1 MWRSAASPSRSLS
14 WCSRPP
20 GPTLRL
26 LVLSSS
32 RPTAEPMRTAVNHEQ
47 LSITNLLPRPVAPF
61 GRGRA
66 GREGGEGGAGA
77 AARRLSP
84 VSPGTGSVSG
94 PDGSERGCPV
104 ASGRPPPVARWRE
117 RREAPSGC
125 ASSAGRGGAGAAPA
139 AGGGRGQQREAL
151 RPAPG
156 GDGSHR
162 RGVEGERGWVQ
173 SCFCRAVEITEH
185 RGREEE
191 RDGPRSVR
199 CRLEFSIDLSFL
211 ARRWMWMP

>member
-32 RPTAEPMRTAVNHEQ
+32 RPTAEPMRTAVNHEP

-94 PDGSERGCPV
+94 PDGSEQGCPV
-104 ASGRPPPVARWRE
+104 ASGRPPPAARRSLARKARGSQRLRILRGE
-117 RREAPSGC
+117 RRGRGGSSSGRRAGAAEGSAPPSPRRRRF
-125 ASSAGRGGAGAAPA
+125 SSKGRRGGAGLGAVLFLSRRRDNRAP
-139 AGGGRGQQREAL
+139 
-151 RPAPG
+151 
-156 GDGSHR
+156 
-162 RGVEGERGWVQ
+162 
-173 SCFCRAVEITEH
+173 RA
-185 RGREEE
+185 RGRE
-191 RDGPRSVR
+191 GWTP
-199 CRLEFSIDLSFL
+199 LGQ
-211 ARRWMWMP
+211 MPA